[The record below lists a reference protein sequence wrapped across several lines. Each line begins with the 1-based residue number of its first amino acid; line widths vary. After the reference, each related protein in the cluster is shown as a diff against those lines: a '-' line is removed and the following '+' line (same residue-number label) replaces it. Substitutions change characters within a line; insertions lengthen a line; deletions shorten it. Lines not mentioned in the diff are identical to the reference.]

1 MAASGALASA
11 PSPDLALD
19 LHTNDTGDAGIESHS
34 SQPQKQAEAEVYT
47 MAQLGYPERR
57 AISPVGEALREE
69 VFTKYHCSSGLAKGQ
84 LRGYTAEC
92 APFVYDAWKH
102 PKTLAIVSRIAGV
115 DLVPVMDYE
124 IGHINISVQSEE
136 DKAEFL
142 AAVAQKNSQDAG
154 KNVSDS
160 TWEGKDPIVDWHTDG
175 YHYVCV
181 VIFSDCEDMIER
193 ETELRRGNDEK
204 IKVRS
209 PQMVRLGSNPPETL
223 HRTSSPSCPGNGRA
237 ITMVTSFRPRS
248 PAIPDYTV
256 LTTIRPISD
265 LGEMHH
271 QFAEYRFEIL
281 EARLREVNKYMRD
294 RKRANRRFNPG
305 FLKRFIHEQIEF
317 LEHMDREIVEDDKVI
332 KGVTGDSHL
341 ISEDLKLKQSKK
353 RELAAAE

>member
-1 MAASGALASA
+1 
-11 PSPDLALD
+11 
-19 LHTNDTGDAGIESHS
+19 
-34 SQPQKQAEAEVYT
+34 

-209 PQMVRLGSNPPETL
+209 PQM
-223 HRTSSPSCPGNGRA
+223 
-237 ITMVTSFRPRS
+237 
-248 PAIPDYTV
+248 
-256 LTTIRPISD
+256 
-265 LGEMHH
+265 
-271 QFAEYRFEIL
+271 
-281 EARLREVNKYMRD
+281 
-294 RKRANRRFNPG
+294 
-305 FLKRFIHEQIEF
+305 
-317 LEHMDREIVEDDKVI
+317 
-332 KGVTGDSHL
+332 
-341 ISEDLKLKQSKK
+341 
-353 RELAAAE
+353 